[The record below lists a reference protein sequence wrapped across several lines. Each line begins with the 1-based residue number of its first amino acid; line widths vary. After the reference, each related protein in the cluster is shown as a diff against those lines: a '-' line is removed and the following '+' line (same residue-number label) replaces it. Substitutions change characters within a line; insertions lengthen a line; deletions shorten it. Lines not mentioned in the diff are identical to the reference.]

1 MALTLRSHYFQ
12 NGLRIAG
19 DLIGSLVRSSMSIWA
34 CCLWLWRSGA
44 GANTLPP
51 SMLSIRQSLVAVPCW
66 FSLPL
71 YFKAADV
78 GSSRI
83 EQDSP
88 RLDQS
93 PVVFPFRTHYG
104 SFGDLFWAVRAES
117 FDQRLTDR
125 DPGSLCLSVS
135 SADLLYTFSAS
146 YRSKLL
152 TLRPAYKWCSR
163 NVSCR
168 IDNAHHRC
176 PADYYTS
183 NCSPL
188 SFYWPPA
195 ALTPLLSSAL
205 SFQIL
210 QTKKHTHTTIWQ
222 HWMEMQILNE
232 TNISITKKKF

>member
-51 SMLSIRQSLVAVPCW
+51 SMLSIRQSSVAVPCW
-66 FSLPL
+66 FSFPL
-71 YFKAADV
+71 YFKATDV
-78 GSSRI
+78 GSSHI

-125 DPGSLCLSVS
+125 DPGSLSVS
-135 SADLLYTFSAS
+135 QWAQQISSTPSLQATDLNS
-146 YRSKLL
+146 
-152 TLRPAYKWCSR
+152 
-163 NVSCR
+163 
-168 IDNAHHRC
+168 
-176 PADYYTS
+176 
-183 NCSPL
+183 
-188 SFYWPPA
+188 WP
-195 ALTPLLSSAL
+195 SD
-205 SFQIL
+205 Q
-210 QTKKHTHTTIWQ
+210 HTNGVHA
-222 HWMEMQILNE
+222 M
-232 TNISITKKKF
+232 